1 MAEIS
6 VIIPVYNKEKY
17 VEASLLSVLDQPFQ
31 DIEVIVINDGSK
43 DRSLEIVT
51 RIAEADARIRIID
64 VPNGGVSCARNIG
77 LDYAQGNW
85 IQFLDADD
93 ILEQDYFQNAMQML
107 KKQPAD
113 ILFSCFTMVDTQL
126 SPLRNICIPEKGLR
140 NQEELCNCFIRYQ
153 YATGFFG
160 YISNKLFSRKVLDES
175 NARFP
180 VGTKLAEDLDF
191 YARLYPFVEK
201 AFFWEGRSFF
211 YLQTE
216 ENYLNNTEI
225 DYRTQLMIQ
234 VDIKRWFEKSGL
246 YEVYRTQLDRKI
258 SDYAGFILFYD
269 NEEGKDLQNA
279 YGFLS
284 ENAEVMACINPK
296 LFSGFSKNVLYCLQ
310 KRKLHGI
317 RILFTLRNITRYV
330 YRKLK

>member
-17 VEASLLSVLDQPFQ
+17 IEASLLSVLNQPFQ
-31 DIEVIVINDGSK
+31 DIEVIIVNDGSK

-51 RIAEADARIRIID
+51 RLAEEDARIRIFD
-64 VPNGGVSCARNIG
+64 VPNGGVSYARNIG

-93 ILEQDYFQNAMQML
+93 ILEQDYFQNAIQVL
-107 KKQPAD
+107 KTHPAD
-113 ILFSCFTMVDTQL
+113 ILFSCFTMIDTQR
-126 SPLRNICIPEKGLR
+126 SPIRDVYIPEKGLQ
-140 NQEELCNCFIRYQ
+140 NQRELCDCFIRYQ
-153 YATGFFG
+153 YDTGFFG

-216 ENYLNNTEI
+216 ENYLNNTVI
-225 DYRTQLMIQ
+225 DYRSQLMIQ
-234 VDIKRWFEKSGL
+234 LDIKRWFEKSGL
-246 YEVYRTQLDRKI
+246 YAVYRTQLDRKI
-258 SDYAGFILFYD
+258 SNYAGFILFYD

-279 YGFLS
+279 YGFLT
-284 ENAEVMACINPK
+284 ENTEVMACINPK
-296 LFSGFSKNVLYCLQ
+296 LLSGFSKYVLYCLQ
-310 KRKLHGI
+310 KRKLHGS
-317 RILFTLRNITRYV
+317 RILFTLRNITRSV
-330 YRKLK
+330 